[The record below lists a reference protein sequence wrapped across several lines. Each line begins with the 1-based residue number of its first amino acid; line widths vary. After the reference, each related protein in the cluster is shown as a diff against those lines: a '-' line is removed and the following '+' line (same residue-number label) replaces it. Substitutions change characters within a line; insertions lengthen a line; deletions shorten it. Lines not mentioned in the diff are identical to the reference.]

1 MSAEDGQ
8 ASEDTDGGQD
18 AQLPGLQL
26 QNIFITDESNYFLRI
41 VNNVFIYNHTDMFT
55 VVHKDIKIIIH
66 LIHGDSKIWINK
78 ILTTNACIW

>member
-8 ASEDTDGGQD
+8 QDGHVGQECEDTDGGQD

-55 VVHKDIKIIIH
+55 VVHKDIKIVIH
-66 LIHGDSKIWINK
+66 LIHGDSKI
-78 ILTTNACIW
+78 